1 MEFVERTVHIGKISF
16 PYISGFFSFREGEGT
31 IRAYQKLSH
40 KPDLLMINACGTTHP
55 ANAGFA
61 SHIGVVLDK
70 PTIGITKRI
79 FCGRAKIPQKGNEAQ
94 PLYHGRK
101 QKGWLLKVLPETKPI
116 VITVGHLT
124 STRSC
129 LDITKKC
136 LKGNKMPEPLRIAHR
151 CAGEEKKKWGKSSG
165 T

>member
-1 MEFVERTVHIGKISF
+1 
-16 PYISGFFSFREGEGT
+16 
-31 IRAYQKLSH
+31 
-40 KPDLLMINACGTTHP
+40 MINACGITHP

-79 FCGRAKIPQKGNEAQ
+79 FCGRAKIPQKEKEVQ

-101 QKGWLLKVLPETKPI
+101 QMGWLLKVLPETKPI

-124 STRSC
+124 SIRSC
-129 LDITKKC
+129 LEITKKC
-136 LKGNKMPEPLRIAHR
+136 LQGNKMPEPLRLAHR
-151 CAGEEKKKWGKSSG
+151 CAGEEKKKWGTSNGS
-165 T
+165 

>member
-79 FCGRAKIPQKGNEAQ
+79 FAVGQK
-94 PLYHGRK
+94 YHKKEMKPSHYIMEENKKAGSLKYCPK
-101 QKGWLLKVLPETKPI
+101 Q
-116 VITVGHLT
+116 
-124 STRSC
+124 
-129 LDITKKC
+129 
-136 LKGNKMPEPLRIAHR
+136 NQ
-151 CAGEEKKKWGKSSG
+151 
-165 T
+165 